1 MEYNPNTDLTQ
12 GALQQLLGAYDPQE
26 RQRLVQQRDQA
37 QQSYFDT
44 LSQPLPDLG
53 PVNRITGNY
62 LQNIAKNPNW
72 GFAAI
77 AGALG
82 QEALG
87 EEGRM
92 SNQLL
97 RQQQSREAEMKAA
110 QEALKESD
118 IMAKVVGSTLKG
130 GAMPN
135 ANQLRTVYTAARNE
149 AAQISKDYQFGSAEE
164 RSSWIEQQANA
175 AVQNYIKNFSQ
186 NVPVRATPEATSP
199 FGAPGLTAAA
209 TGAPKL
215 GFDPVQAAKDAG
227 IPVTSGYRSPA
238 EQEAL
243 KTAPGSYQKDG
254 KWYTKEG
261 NPIAE
266 PGKSDHQKGIA
277 IDTGSKPLEPWQQ
290 KWLTDNGYT
299 RPVAN
304 DPGHWVYNPQ
314 QVAPTQVAA
323 ASGAQV
329 PSPPLKDVRTPA
341 QQKGYGTEEGKG
353 LFDERKAMTD
363 LYGANSKLL
372 GQLNTLENIYA
383 NPNIPEGQLADYQQS
398 LRSGLKTLGVEVAPE
413 TGITD
418 FAKAIGTS
426 LALTQKNADG
436 KNLLPG
442 AMSNYEDQLLQKMAP
457 TLGLTA
463 DGRMALVQFMKQ
475 VAQANLRIANEA
487 TQMAAGN
494 KDMLP
499 SGWYQR
505 KERVML
511 EEMAKLKAES
521 DRITAQYGGKK

>member
-1 MEYNPNTDLTQ
+1 MEYNPSTDLTQ

-26 RQRLVQQRDQA
+26 RQRLVQQRDAA

-44 LSQPLPDLG
+44 LSQPLPDIG

-62 LQNIAKNPNW
+62 LKNFAKNPNW
-72 GFAAI
+72 DFSAI

-82 QEALG
+82 DEALG
-87 EEGRM
+87 QETRM
-92 SNQLL
+92 GNQLL
-97 RQQQSREAEMKAA
+97 RQQQAQEAQMKAA

-118 IMAKVVGSTLKG
+118 VMARTIGSTIKSG
-130 GAMPN
+130 GMPS
-135 ANQLRTVYTAARNE
+135 ATQLRTVYTAARNE
-149 AAQISKDYQFGSAEE
+149 AAQISKDYQFASAEQ
-164 RSSWIEQQANA
+164 RSAWIEQQANDA
-175 AVQNYIKNFSQ
+175 VKNFVQNFAQ
-186 NVPVRATPEATSP
+186 GLTLRGTPEQTSP
-199 FGAPGLTAAA
+199 FGAPGLTSAA

-227 IPVTSGYRSPA
+227 IPVTSGYRSDA
-238 EQEAL
+238 QQEAL

-254 KWYTKEG
+254 KWFTKEG

-277 IDTGSKPLEPWQQ
+277 IDTGSKPLEQWQQ
-290 KWLTDNGYT
+290 QWLTDNGYT

-304 DPGHWVYNPQ
+304 DPGHWVYKPQ
-314 QVAPTQVAA
+314 QVAPTQVA
-323 ASGAQV
+323 GPV

-341 QQKGYGTEEGKG
+341 QQKGYGGEEGKG
-353 LFDERKAMTD
+353 LFEERKAMSD
-363 LYGANSKLL
+363 LSGANSKLL
-372 GQLNTLENIYA
+372 GQLNTLENIYS

-457 TLGLTA
+457 TLSLTQE
-463 DGRMALVQFMKQ
+463 GRVALVQFMKQ
-475 VAQANLRIANEA
+475 VAQSNLRIANEA
-487 TQMAAGN
+487 TQLAAAN

-499 SGWYQR
+499 STWYQR

-521 DRITAQYGGKK
+521 DRIVAQYGGTK

>member
-44 LSQPLPDLG
+44 LSQPLPDIG
-53 PVNRITGNY
+53 PVNRITANY
-62 LQNIAKNPNW
+62 LKNFAKNPNW
-72 GFAAI
+72 DFSAI

-82 QEALG
+82 EETLG
-87 EEGRM
+87 GETRM
-92 SNQLL
+92 SGQLL
-97 RQQQSREAEMKAA
+97 RQQQAREAEMKAA

-164 RSSWIEQQANA
+164 RSNWIEQQANA
-175 AVQNYIKNFSQ
+175 AVQNYIKNFAQ
-186 NVPVRATPEATSP
+186 GTPMRATPEAPSP
-199 FGAPGLTAAA
+199 FGAPGLTGAAA
-209 TGAPKL
+209 TAPQL
-215 GFDPVQAAKDAG
+215 TATPVQMAKDAG
-227 IPVTSGYRSPA
+227 IPVISGVRTKEDQQKLWDESVAAGRPG
-238 EQEAL
+238 
-243 KTAPGSYQKDG
+243 KTA
-254 KWYTKEG
+254 EG
-261 NPIAE
+261 NPIAK
-266 PGKSDHQKGIA
+266 PGSSQHQTGNA
-277 IDTGSKPLEPWQQ
+277 IDVGKITLEQRQ
-290 KWLTDNGYT
+290 WLLDNGYT
-299 RPVAN
+299 QPVPN
-304 DPGHWVYNPQ
+304 DPNHWVYNKPA
-314 QVAPTQVAA
+314 APTQVAA
-323 ASGAQV
+323 APGAQV

-341 QQKGYGTEEGKG
+341 QQKGYGSEEGKG
-353 LFDERKAMTD
+353 LFEERKAMSD
-363 LYGANSKLL
+363 LAGANSKLM

-383 NPNIPEGQLADYQQS
+383 NPNIPEGQLAEYQQS

-457 TLGLTA
+457 TLSLTQE
-463 DGRMALVQFMKQ
+463 GRVALVQFMKQ
-475 VAQANLRIANEA
+475 VAQSNLRIANEA
-487 TQMAAGN
+487 TQLAAGN

-499 SGWYQR
+499 SSWYQR

-521 DRITAQYGGKK
+521 DRIVAQYGGTK